1 MATQADL
8 ETVRCE
14 LDTWD
19 AAYKAAKDGQAYS
32 IDGLTVT
39 RQDIEAT
46 IQPNRRRLQRQI
58 LQLEA
63 AAKGATAPSIRVA
76 RLTDPW
82 A

>member
-1 MATQADL
+1 MVTQADL

-14 LDTWD
+14 LLTWD
-19 AAYKAAKDGQAYS
+19 AAYKAAKDGAAYS
-32 IDGLTVT
+32 VDGITVT

-63 AAKGATAPSIRVA
+63 AARGAMAPSFRVA
-76 RLTDPW
+76 RLSDPW
-82 A
+82 M

>member
-14 LDTWD
+14 LQTWD

-46 IQPNRRRLQRQI
+46 IQPNRRRL
-58 LQLEA
+58 
-63 AAKGATAPSIRVA
+63 
-76 RLTDPW
+76 
-82 A
+82 

>member
-8 ETVRCE
+8 EAVRCE
-14 LDTWD
+14 LETWD
-19 AAYKAAKDGQAYS
+19 NAYTAAKDGQAYS
-32 IDGLTVT
+32 IDGITVT

-63 AAKGATAPSIRVA
+63 AARGATAPSIRVA
-76 RLTDPW
+76 RLEHT
-82 A
+82 